1 MGVLFADLQTNTR
14 RRCTARTTLTSS
26 QTHYMLQATIVVDIA
41 MACQSDSEY
50 REILDEFDD
59 DNK

>member
-1 MGVLFADLQTNTR
+1 M
-14 RRCTARTTLTSS
+14 TSS

-59 DNK
+59 DNKWNIMKT

>member
-1 MGVLFADLQTNTR
+1 MQCQGDLDIISH
-14 RRCTARTTLTSS
+14 TLHAAGMTS
-26 QTHYMLQATIVVDIA
+26 AVGIA

-59 DNK
+59 DNKWNIMKT